1 MVNTTGRGLS
11 NFTSIRQHI
20 EIDQLSGVV
29 THCQVNV
36 FYIVLMKII
45 CFLSRYF
52 DVIPPFAFK
61 LWMDRSCKDIKVLKA
76 IIDASHS
83 RMPRR
88 FRHNSRV
95 GYHGRVGYRG
105 RTGYRGRVGYHR
117 RNRTSMYSPYSGG
130 YSMDRY
136 GVGRHRPYPWM
147 RDLEEMAASSRR
159 RRERVARQREDS
171 EERRPRSVGIKL
183 DSIDGMKIEGK
194 MDHAF
199 HVFSIDFSK
208 IMKFWGPGRL
218 MIKKQY
224 RNIWFPCWNAF
235 PFILLNMRKE
245 NAFLKVFLVTFNCD
259 NFTKEHI
266 VLILFMHF

>member
-1 MVNTTGRGLS
+1 MLSPLLLLNYEWTGL
-11 NFTSIRQHI
+11 
-20 EIDQLSGVV
+20 
-29 THCQVNV
+29 
-36 FYIVLMKII
+36 
-45 CFLSRYF
+45 
-52 DVIPPFAFK
+52 
-61 LWMDRSCKDIKVLKA
+61 
-76 IIDASHS
+76 DASHS

-171 EERRPRSVGIKL
+171 EERRPRSVGIK
-183 DSIDGMKIEGK
+183 
-194 MDHAF
+194 
-199 HVFSIDFSK
+199 
-208 IMKFWGPGRL
+208 
-218 MIKKQY
+218 
-224 RNIWFPCWNAF
+224 
-235 PFILLNMRKE
+235 
-245 NAFLKVFLVTFNCD
+245 
-259 NFTKEHI
+259 
-266 VLILFMHF
+266 